1 MTIKRKILSWAIVTL
16 IALPVFMVFNNNAET
31 SYINL
36 IGLAY
41 AFLMA
46 RWGGRI
52 IPNWVRE
59 CLKPATE
66 EGEDHFD

>member
-1 MTIKRKILSWAIVTL
+1 MTLKRKILAWAIVTL
-16 IALPVFMVFNNNAET
+16 IALPAFMVFNDNAET

-46 RWGGRI
+46 RYGGRL
-52 IPNWVRE
+52 IPHWVRE
-59 CLKPATE
+59 CLESPSGK
-66 EGEDHFD
+66 EDFFD